1 MEVAFQRM
9 VETTAEEMKNHSDD
23 ENKVNKEVDNHAK
36 PVDNQEREEETAEE
50 GDNIYR
56 II

>member
-1 MEVAFQRM
+1 MEVASQRM

-23 ENKVNKEVDNHAK
+23 ENKEVDNHAK
-36 PVDNQEREEETAEE
+36 PVDNQEREGETAEE